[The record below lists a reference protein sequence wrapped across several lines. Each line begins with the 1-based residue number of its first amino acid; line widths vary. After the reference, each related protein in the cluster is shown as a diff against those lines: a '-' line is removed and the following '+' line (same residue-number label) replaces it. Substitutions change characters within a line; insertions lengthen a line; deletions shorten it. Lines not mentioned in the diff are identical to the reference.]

1 MRYDK
6 AQMHHDD
13 ELSTKLKMCNQVR
26 LKQFIF
32 CYTIPGPS
40 GVNWDALAKFK
51 TQRPHYYSYETKHP
65 HADVNNYTDAVTATQ
80 SLFTPFSAA
89 SALNEVSAIPN
100 SPLTIFFLTS
110 VM

>member
-13 ELSTKLKMCNQVR
+13 DDDDDELSTKLKMCNHVR
-26 LKQFIF
+26 LKQFIL
-32 CYTIPGPS
+32 CHTIPGPS
-40 GVNWDALAKFK
+40 GVNWDTLTKFK

-65 HADVNNYTDAVTATQ
+65 QADVNNYTDAVTATQ

-89 SALNEVSAIPN
+89 SALN